1 MSDPSS
7 SSPAAQPSIEELLA
21 AKLSITSYSIHGVN
35 RTKEKLIHKVL
46 QPVLSTGGDFE
57 GVINDVSTAVDR
69 LRSTNCY
76 KGIDAFIDH
85 QHDKTASVRF
95 TFTEKSSVQLT
106 TGTSIDTSSE
116 RDASMDGTLSLRN
129 LLGAADTLRFTLSW
143 IGATSTSRS
152 FSKNPS
158 NSCSAAYVRPF
169 VLGLNSSMFSNVSYS
184 QLNHSE
190 ASSYNLVT
198 RLADCGLHTVLGTF
212 TLASVWRNLTHVQPT
227 ASSLIR
233 DDAKDSWKTSLRH
246 HVEIDMRDD
255 MVMPNQGIFA
265 SLTHEHTLPIGDIRL
280 STVETA
286 FQSHFPLIADA
297 VLSFS
302 SRLGTHFSSSR
313 VQTPDRFFIGGANSL
328 RGFKT
333 RGVGPMDGKD
343 SIGGDVFYTSSLMLS
358 LPMPANSLLSQLFNA
373 RLHMFLNGGD
383 VFEMTDMKEAIGDLK
398 GTGLQ
403 EAVRKA
409 FDGIYGGL
417 RVAAGVG
424 VAFDTSVGRVELNL
438 CNVFKSSV
446 SDQPQIGFQFGVSQ
460 SFL

>member
-1 MSDPSS
+1 MGDPP
-7 SSPAAQPSIEELLA
+7 SPSPQPSIEELLA
-21 AKLSITSYSIHGVN
+21 TKLSITSYSINGVN

-116 RDASMDGTLSLRN
+116 RDASMEGTLSIRN
-129 LLGAADTLRFTLSW
+129 LLGSADTLRFTLAW
-143 IGATSTSRS
+143 IGATSTSKS

-158 NSCSAAYVRPF
+158 NSFSASYNRPF

-212 TLASVWRNLTHVQPT
+212 TLASAWRNLTHIQPT

-233 DDAKDSWKTSLRH
+233 DDAKHTWKTSLRH
-246 HVEIDMRDD
+246 KVDVDLRDN
-255 MVMPNQGIFA
+255 MVMPNKGIFA
-265 SLTHEHTLPIGDIRL
+265 SLTHEHTLPLGDIQL

-286 FQSHFPLIADA
+286 FQSHIPLVADA

-302 SRLGTHFSSSR
+302 SRLGAHFSKSR
-313 VQTPDRFFIGGANSL
+313 VQTPDRFFVGGSNSL
-328 RGFKT
+328 RGFQT

-343 SIGGDVFYTSSLMLS
+343 SIGGDMFYTASMMLS

-373 RLHMFLNGGD
+373 RLHVFMNGGD
-383 VFEMTDMKEAIGDLK
+383 VLEMADMRQAITDFRGQ
-398 GTGLQ
+398 GLQ
-403 EAVRKA
+403 EAATKA
-409 FDGIYGGL
+409 YEGMYDGF

-424 VAFDTSVGRVELNL
+424 VAFDTSVGRIELNL
-438 CNVFKSSV
+438 CNVLKSCV
-446 SDQPQIGFQFGVSQ
+446 SDQPQVGFQFGVSQ